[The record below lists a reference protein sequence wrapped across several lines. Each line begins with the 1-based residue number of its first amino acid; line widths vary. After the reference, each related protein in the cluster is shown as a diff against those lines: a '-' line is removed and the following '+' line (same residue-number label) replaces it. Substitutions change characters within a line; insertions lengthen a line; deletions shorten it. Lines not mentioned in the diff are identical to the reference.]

1 VPVAQRVVLDHLQD
15 GVIVLDPHSRI
26 VDLNPAA
33 RQMLD
38 LGPGEMVGLPAG
50 EVVKPAEVLA
60 LCPAPGQGEPDA
72 VAETLVA
79 LGEGQRWL
87 RVSAL
92 PLMTQGGRAEGH
104 ILIFRDVSREQTAEQ
119 LRQDLTHITVHDLR
133 NPLNVVEA
141 ALAMLADS
149 GSQEIDASLQ
159 GYLRLAQSSCRRATE
174 LVTAILEVSQLES
187 GQVPLDRQPL
197 DVAGLVSDV
206 CQGMG
211 LLAAEG
217 QLTLALELADDVPP
231 IRADATL
238 LRRVL
243 ENLVSNAIKFTPP
256 GGTVTAAVRRERAGL
271 HLVVADTGPGL
282 APEMEGR
289 LFQKFCPGPEDGR
302 GTGLGLAFC
311 KLAVEAHGGRIWIES
326 NSGQG
331 VQAHVTIPSRG
342 TRSGRH
348 NRG

>member
-1 VPVAQRVVLDHLQD
+1 
-15 GVIVLDPHSRI
+15 
-26 VDLNPAA
+26 
-33 RQMLD
+33 
-38 LGPGEMVGLPAG
+38 
-50 EVVKPAEVLA
+50 
-60 LCPAPGQGEPDA
+60 
-72 VAETLVA
+72 
-79 LGEGQRWL
+79 
-87 RVSAL
+87 
-92 PLMTQGGRAEGH
+92 
-104 ILIFRDVSREQTAEQ
+104 
-119 LRQDLTHITVHDLR
+119 
-133 NPLNVVEA
+133 
-141 ALAMLADS
+141 
-149 GSQEIDASLQ
+149 
-159 GYLRLAQSSCRRATE
+159 
-174 LVTAILEVSQLES
+174 
-187 GQVPLDRQPL
+187 
-197 DVAGLVSDV
+197 
-206 CQGMG
+206 
-211 LLAAEG
+211 
-217 QLTLALELADDVPP
+217 
-231 IRADATL
+231 
-238 LRRVL
+238 VL